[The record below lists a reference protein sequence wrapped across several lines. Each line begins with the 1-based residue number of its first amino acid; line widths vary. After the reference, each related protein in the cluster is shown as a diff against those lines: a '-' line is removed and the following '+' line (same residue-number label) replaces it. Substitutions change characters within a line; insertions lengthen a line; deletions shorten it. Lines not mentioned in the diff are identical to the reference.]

1 MSHVRIIYRAA
12 AGRFRPRRAENDGKW
27 PNFCINNV
35 YKQAHII
42 NGKAVYPQAPP
53 IRLNEWSEVQSQV
66 RPPPPRFIEGRMMI
80 CEDNSFWPIDIRP
93 FSSNVQKATA
103 CAVFYQETLQA
114 SKAKNAAEIG
124 SSPRDKK
131 IFAVASIVAVIG
143 GLAIIGDL
151 AITKFSIFISDW
163 GSPAPGVGQSLG
175 GG

>member
-35 YKQAHII
+35 DKQAHII

-93 FSSNVQKATA
+93 FSSNAQKASD
-103 CAVFYQETLQA
+103 CDVFYQETLQA

-131 IFAVASIVAVIG
+131 IFAVASIVAVVG

-163 GSPAPGVGQSLG
+163 GSQAPGVVQSLG